1 MNDRKNSEGAER
13 EPQAPKFMRP
23 RRPVLDEPLDGEKQ
37 DPQAEPVKE
46 GRIPE
51 KSSKP
56 EPSEL
61 DPTQKHQLAPKDLDE
76 AEPKEVES
84 QPASPYFPRGIY
96 EDAWSVEAYYGRGEK
111 GDEGQKRIEEEN
123 VEADACFHPFTHWW
137 IVTLTVLLILALLLL
152 TLTEGIP
159 LNLF

>member
-1 MNDRKNSEGAER
+1 MNDRENSEGVER

-23 RRPVLDEPLDGEKQ
+23 RQPVLDEALEGEKQ

-46 GRIPE
+46 ERIPE
-51 KSSKP
+51 KSSEP

-61 DPTQKHQLAPKDLDE
+61 DLVQKHQLAPKDLDE

-96 EDAWSVEAYYGRGEK
+96 EDARSVEAYYGRGEK
-111 GDEGQKRIEEEN
+111 GDGEQKR
-123 VEADACFHPFTHWW
+123 VEGTNFEGDIRTRPFLRRWLA
-137 IVTLTVLLILALLLL
+137 VLAVLLILSLLLL
-152 TLTEGIP
+152 ALTKGIL